1 MTIVHMISDPFEK
14 ERTEMKTKQF
24 SQPQWGTAKVSLLGV
39 DSLWGDCTF
48 IPADWGSYV
57 VVDLCYFALFEDFS
71 L

>member
-39 DSLWGDCTF
+39 ELLWGDRTF
-48 IPADWGSYV
+48 IPADWGSQQQIYV
-57 VVDLCYFALFEDFS
+57 CYVRS
-71 L
+71 SI